1 MTSVAAVN
9 HQEKAPYFSA
19 PAKQWWW
26 AVGYLF
32 CLSLA
37 GLKFYPALLVAGV
50 MLFMQWKKNRYF
62 FLVELIILCTGSGFL
77 TYSYP
82 IKACDF
88 AFPVALI
95 GILIFRKDGM
105 IRTITTAMLAYFA
118 VLFILALTSVEP
130 MRNQFSMIRYYLLII
145 SFFIPLVTFADK
157 DFKFREFLRVTILH
171 ALAICLFY
179 VVDTFVLQ
187 GFILTP
193 GSCAWGESTFTSPIV
208 FTSAL
213 TRHYPTGLYW
223 ILMLIIPINY
233 KWLRFRW
240 YWWVVFALCL
250 ISTRTNSLLFAL
262 VGCVVLFRPNVR
274 QVWLYLG
281 IAIVALAGLYFV
293 DRATGDNLRLAQ
305 NIDSFSMLDNPTS
318 KEEVAEFGSGR
329 VAQIIPKM
337 ELLYDLDR
345 ELLGF
350 GFLNREKTTN
360 PVFQIENQYYSD
372 ISRSE
377 EIATG
382 VEVTE
387 IQTILDV
394 GYIGFIA
401 QLLFYFG
408 VYFYIRRLKYSNF
421 YLCLLVGFELLG
433 IGGFAGLNGM
443 QYSLLILGTVLGSIV
458 LSNKREQQPV

>member
-1 MTSVAAVN
+1 MTSVAAVD

-19 PAKQWWW
+19 PARQWWW
-26 AVGYLF
+26 TVVYLF

-50 MLFMQWKKNRYF
+50 MLFMQWKRNRYF

-95 GILIFRKDGM
+95 GILIYRKDGM

-145 SFFIPLVTFADK
+145 SFFIPLVTFADRV
-157 DFKFREFLRVTILH
+157 FKFRELIRVVILH
-171 ALAICLFY
+171 TLVICLFF
-179 VVDTFVLQ
+179 VVDSFVLT

-193 GSCAWGESTFTSPIV
+193 GSSSWGESTFTRPII
-208 FTSAL
+208 FTFSL
-213 TRHYPTGLYW
+213 TRHYPPGLYW
-223 ILMLIIPINY
+223 LLLLIIPLNF
-233 KWLRFRW
+233 KWYRMQW
-240 YWWVVFALCL
+240 YWWVVFVLCL
-250 ISTRTNSLLFAL
+250 ISSRTNSLLFAL
-262 VGCVVLFRPNVR
+262 VGCFVFFRPNIR
-274 QVWLYLG
+274 QVYKYVV
-281 IAIVALAGLYFV
+281 IAILAFGALYYV
-293 DRATGDNLRLAQ
+293 DRATGDSLRLAR
-305 NIDSFSMLDNPTS
+305 NIDSFAMLDNATS
-318 KEEVAEFGSGR
+318 KEEIADFGSGR

-345 ELLGF
+345 EWIGF

-360 PVFQIENQYYSD
+360 PIFQIENQYYSD
-372 ISRSE
+372 ISVSE
-377 EIATG
+377 ETATG

-387 IQTILDV
+387 IQTILDI
-394 GYIGFIA
+394 GYFGLFI
-401 QLLFYFG
+401 QMLFYFG
-408 VYFYIRRLKYSNF
+408 VYFYIRKLRYSNF

-443 QYSLLILGTVLGSIV
+443 QYSLLILGMVLGGII
-458 LSNKREQQPV
+458 LQQKRYPI